1 MRLKTLVFLVLT
13 LSGCASQ
20 SSLLRTPVA
29 GISARGVHL
38 VSDTLY
44 FGTQKPH
51 GTVGRGEWEAFLK
64 EEVTPRF
71 PEGLT
76 TWEAK
81 GQWRDKKG
89 KIIGEK
95 SRVLLLVHPD
105 GVGADLDVREIIE
118 AYKKRFQQESV
129 LRVKGRAEVSF

>member
-29 GISARGVHL
+29 GISARGVL

-51 GTVGRGEWEAFLK
+51 GTVGRGEWEAFLR

-76 TWEAK
+76 TWEAE
-81 GQWRDKKG
+81 GQWKGKSG
-89 KIIGEK
+89 KIIREK

-105 GVGADLDVREIIE
+105 GAGSDRAVREIIE